1 LQNPHEVAAPYVKVL
16 KDPKQILLYIKIEG
30 ASQKFKTEE
39 DSIPH
44 IYLFVVLYGMQRFSL
59 IINDMAAEAK
69 RL

>member
-39 DSIPH
+39 DSIPL
-44 IYLFVVLYGMQRFSL
+44 YLFVVLYGMQRFSL